1 MQQRRNMSLE
11 EARRNKII
19 NQSIKASPTPSPIN
33 ADINKATNENNAHN
47 VKTMPSLP
55 LNKNV
60 YQALD
65 ISDGIEKLLKETDS
79 PIRFIDDTPTPSESL
94 YDTICN
100 LPRVLDLADLQR
112 MDQGTQLRNNR
123 PQTVKSVK
131 RRSRSMS
138 RNRLSREQNND
149 IYNTEEEIDNIYAS
163 NNGQDTTDRATKSLE
178 NIFKASNKKHVSFLE
193 DDLVI
198 IQDERSDYG
207 YIPST
212 QSISISSVKP
222 VPILSPPSNRAK
234 PRPLPPPRLDSTIGS
249 INNGIKPYI
258 DNVNPVT
265 KPMVKYNYGPFDYN
279 GNNSP
284 VSKRTI
290 WDSKDFT
297 NSQTQPITSPTY
309 SPQGNLLNTQNSQ
322 SVITT
327 TSYSGL
333 AVQLPNTSSCSGYS
347 GQILSSTGYS
357 GLPEHVL
364 STSSIHSGSPRQQLN
379 SAVVQGQLAKS
390 SSYSNVLGG
399 LLIPSPSANSNPA
412 SQYPVS
418 SAVAQSSNT
427 ASNDYLPYNNLYSQS
442 AVSFIPSGS
451 AGNLPNSVS
460 PAVILSRNHCTC
472 DNRGSSDSGLADI
485 SLHKDFCPLSIQS
498 SVSRLHAFTT
508 PLSPV
513 VERRQVGATS
523 GMSQP
528 RRVQSQMMQPV
539 SMSSGYSL
547 QDKMVNYS
555 SVPELRTQQAGGG
568 SVPYSQGILSPVLSR
583 KQPLRYPGQQDLF
596 HQSGSMEITPRSSL
610 RTPVENDYKVVS
622 MGNFGKLSSPTNS
635 QQSRTLSEF
644 QTFRPSEP
652 VSRETS
658 FHSQASYESGRDSNN
673 MSSICSSFEY
683 SGGLLQPSS
692 PTASPNLSSRPTS
705 QNSTSAEKIYYTEQ
719 TFIQHD
725 LNMNQIKPV
734 IQQQQQPQ
742 YKTGLYAHWLMNASL
757 QPIKEEGQDQHSSP
771 SI

>member
-1 MQQRRNMSLE
+1 MHQRRNMSLE

-19 NQSIKASPTPSPIN
+19 NQSIKASPTPSTMV
-33 ADINKATNENNAHN
+33 KGETNILPNVTTALN
-47 VKTMPSLP
+47 VKNIQSLP

-60 YQALD
+60 YVALD
-65 ISDGIEKLLKETDS
+65 NSDGIEKLLKETDS

-149 IYNTEEEIDNIYAS
+149 INNTEEEIDNIYAT
-163 NNGQDTTDRATKSLE
+163 NTGQDITDRATKSLE

-193 DDLVI
+193 DDLVT
-198 IQDERSDYG
+198 IQDERSEYG
-207 YIPST
+207 YTPTTQPIP
-212 QSISISSVKP
+212 ISSVQP
-222 VPILSPPSNRAK
+222 VPILSPSSNRAGK
-234 PRPLPPPRLDSTIGS
+234 PRPLPPPRIDSTIGYND
-249 INNGIKPYI
+249 IGIIPE
-258 DNVNPVT
+258 NPVT

-284 VSKRTI
+284 STKRTI
-290 WDSKDFT
+290 WDT
-297 NSQTQPITSPTY
+297 NSQAQPMTSTTY
-309 SPQGNLLNTQNSQ
+309 PPQGNLLNTPNSQ
-322 SVITT
+322 SINTT

-333 AVQLPNTSSCSGYS
+333 SNQLASTTSCAGYS
-347 GQILSSTGYS
+347 GQIPNSARYS
-357 GLPEHVL
+357 GLREDFF
-364 STSSIHSGSPRQQLN
+364 STPTSHSLLPRYELD
-379 SAVVQGQLAKS
+379 SGVIQGQLAKS
-390 SSYSNVLGG
+390 CSYSNVPGG
-399 LLIPSPSANSNPA
+399 LLIPSSLTKSQPS
-412 SQYPVS
+412 SQYQVS
-418 SAVAQSSNT
+418 PAVAESSNS
-427 ASNDYLPYNNLYSQS
+427 ASSIYLPYNNLYSQS
-442 AVSFIPSGS
+442 ALSHLPGGS
-451 AGNLPNSVS
+451 AGSLSNSVP

-485 SLHKDFCPLSIQS
+485 SVHTDLCPLSIQS

-513 VERRQVGATS
+513 VERRQVEASTGF
-523 GMSQP
+523 SQP

-539 SMSSGYSL
+539 SMSSGYPQ
-547 QDKMVNYS
+547 QDRIINYG
-555 SVPELRTQQAGGG
+555 SVPELRTSQQSGGVG
-568 SVPYSQGILSPVLSR
+568 PYSQGVLSPDLIR
-583 KQPLRYPGQQDLF
+583 KHPLRYPGQQDLF

-610 RTPVENDYKVVS
+610 RTAAENDYQVVS
-622 MGNFGKLSSPTNS
+622 MGNLGKLSSPTNF
-635 QQSRTLSEF
+635 QQSRILSQF

-652 VSRETS
+652 ASRETS
-658 FHSQASYESGRDSNN
+658 FHSQFSYGSGKDSNN
-673 MSSICSSFEY
+673 VSSICSSFEY
-683 SGGLLQPSS
+683 SGGLLQPVS
-692 PTASPNLSSRPTS
+692 PTQSPNLSSRPTS

-719 TFIQHD
+719 TFVQHD
-725 LNMNQIKPV
+725 QNMNQIKPV
-734 IQQQQQPQ
+734 IQQQQQQPQ

-757 QPIKEEGQDQHSSP
+757 QPIKEECQDQHSLP